1 MTKFNS
7 LFFLFLILPLNFSLV
22 SSLDVDPGGSS
33 QPLHGNHSYMSV
45 DATSNGV
52 TLELVAVGDV
62 EGFREVIV
70 WMRLRNNL
78 DSYMV
83 IDPRL
88 MEFKVDDGP
97 WRDCYYHRWSQQFGE
112 MECDGLVEKIWKHGR
127 YNLSPRSCIGLWAVW
142 RLPRYQFQEMSRVA
156 LRYPRA
162 GITLAGNI
170 SGSRVPGE
178 TRYLV
183 ITEPNQGA
191 ELARLWSVCF
201 RVYDVD
207 VEPIEIDWRVEVD
220 GEIILEGHARQSYIG
235 NDACPVVVDKKIDLV
250 LPDGVHRLVVYVSD
264 GRTEASAG
272 VNFSTEFREPEVPL
286 LGVEWIVNMSDLTS
300 SIVGPGHRGCQTVW
314 DVDGDGV
321 MEMVFGNGRGDTKR
335 LWCVDA
341 DSRLEWMY
349 PPPDMPGLPG
359 NPGKV
364 SLVDVDADGVYE
376 LCLAGRG
383 GRLHVLNGDG
393 QLVWYWD
400 EPDRADMFGA
410 PQALDVDGD
419 GFVEFFLSTNHG
431 YIHRVSHEGELVW
444 TSFQT
449 LPGNG
454 GHPTVCDIDRDG
466 EFEVVWACQ
475 DHNVYCIDA
484 GSGLERWRFDT
495 GSNMEF
501 NNVIVADIDG
511 DGEFEAL
518 AWTSPPMS
526 SVFSI
531 SHEGVEEWSWRHP
544 RQGTIRL
551 CQAVGDLDRDGGMD
565 MVVMSSDAGFALN
578 ISGDSPEV
586 IWEVNFTE
594 MSQSGELPWGATA
607 NYWSSY
613 QTIADIDGDG
623 ELEVLWLAPFPI
635 VTDGATGRLEAYYM
649 NENVAVNRRAE
660 NGGWWGDI
668 DGDNVSEWIVELGG
682 HTYQETQLYSLT
694 LGGQYPAPSPWP
706 EYYHTAYPAEYQREQ
721 EWLTLKSA
729 GSNSL
734 WFPITELLLPL
745 LFVGLICFLR
755 GFSYRPP
762 TTRED

>member
-1 MTKFNS
+1 
-7 LFFLFLILPLNFSLV
+7 
-22 SSLDVDPGGSS
+22 
-33 QPLHGNHSYMSV
+33 
-45 DATSNGV
+45 
-52 TLELVAVGDV
+52 LVAVGDV
-62 EGFREVIV
+62 AGCREVIV
-70 WMRLRNNL
+70 WMRLHNYL

-83 IDPRL
+83 VDPCL
-88 MEFKVDDGP
+88 MELKVDDGP
-97 WRDCYYHRWSQQFGE
+97 WRSCFYHRWSDLGARPT
-112 MECDGLVEKIWKHGR
+112 CDGWEWKRWRHHW
-127 YNLSPRSCIGLWAVW
+127 YNLTPRSGIGLFAVW
-142 RLPRYQFQEMSRVA
+142 VLPMYQFEEMSVVA

-170 SGSRVPGE
+170 SRSRVPEE

-183 ITEPNQGA
+183 ITEPNEGA
-191 ELARLWSVCF
+191 ELVKLRSVGF

-207 VEPIEIDWRVEVD
+207 IDPIEVDWRVEVD
-220 GEIILEGHARQSYIG
+220 GEVILEGQSRTGSI
-235 NDACPVVVDKKIDLV
+235 DRSVCPVLVDRELDLV

-264 GRTEASAG
+264 GRAGASAG
-272 VNFSTEFREPEVPL
+272 VDFSTEFREPEVPQ
-286 LGVEWIVNMSDLTS
+286 LGVEWTVNMSDLS
-300 SIVGPGHRGCQTVW
+300 SLIVGPGHRSCQAVW

-321 MEMVFGNGRGDTKR
+321 MEVVFGNRRGDTRR
-335 LWCVDA
+335 LWCVGA

-359 NPGKV
+359 SPGKV
-364 SLVDVDADGVYE
+364 SLVDVDGDGVCE
-376 LCLAGRG
+376 LCLSGRG
-383 GRLHVLNGDG
+383 GRLQVLDGDG
-393 QLVWYWD
+393 RLVWYWD
-400 EPDRADMFGA
+400 EPDRADMRGA

-419 GFVEFFLSTNHG
+419 GLVEFFLATSHG
-431 YIHRVSHEGELVW
+431 YIHRVSDEGELVW
-444 TSFQT
+444 TSFQA
-449 LPGNG
+449 LSGNG

-466 EFEVVWACQ
+466 GFEVVWACQ

-484 GSGLERWRFDT
+484 GSGSEVWRFDT
-495 GSNMEF
+495 GSNMES

-518 AWTSPPMS
+518 AWTSPPTS

-531 SHEGVEEWSWRHP
+531 SHGGVEEWSWRHP

-551 CQAVGDLDRDGGMD
+551 CQAVGDLDGDGGMD

-578 ISGDSPEV
+578 MSGAVPV
-586 IWEVNFTE
+586 VMWEVNFTE
-594 MSQSGELPWGATA
+594 MSESGELPWGATA

-635 VTDGATGRLEAYYM
+635 VTDGATGRLEAYYV
-649 NENVAVNRRAE
+649 NENIAVNRMAE

-668 DGDNVSEWIVELGG
+668 DGDNVSEWIVDLMG

-694 LGGQYPAPSPWP
+694 LGGEFPARSPWP
-706 EYYHTAYPAEYQREQ
+706 EYYHCAYPARYQAEQ

-734 WFPITELLLPL
+734 WFPITQITSAMLALAVLLHLAASAVFRSGGP
-745 LFVGLICFLR
+745 
-755 GFSYRPP
+755 
-762 TTRED
+762 E